1 MKALVTGCAGFI
13 GSNLMDRLLKNGH
26 EVVGVDNLSTGY
38 EEFLEKANKKK
49 KFKFYNLDILNKRHI
64 LNSLMEDIDTVFHL
78 AANADVRDGWKHPHK
93 DLLYNT
99 IGTGIVLASARQS
112 KTVKRF
118 MFSST
123 GSVYGD
129 ADTIPT
135 PESYASIQTSLY
147 GASKLSAESFI
158 QAYCEE
164 SGMKGYIFR
173 FVSILGQRYS
183 HGHVIDFYRKLL
195 KDPTRLV
202 VQGDGTQ
209 RKSYLHV
216 NDCITGI
223 LLTLKKGNGK
233 EKVNIYNLGTNETC
247 TVNDSI
253 GWITKN
259 LDISPEVVYTGG
271 KRGWIGDSPHI
282 HLDCTRM
289 NGIGWKPK
297 YTIEEGILSTLKY
310 LQENEWILKE

>member
-38 EEFLEKANKKK
+38 EEFLEKANNKK

-118 MFSST
+118 VFSST
-123 GSVYGD
+123 GSVYGE
-129 ADTIPT
+129 ADIIPT
-135 PESYASIQTSLY
+135 PETYAPIQTSLY
-147 GASKLSAESFI
+147 GASKLSAEGFI

-183 HGHVIDFYRKLL
+183 HGHVIDFYRNLL

-271 KRGWIGDSPHI
+271 KRGWIGDNPHI
-282 HLDCTRM
+282 HLDCTKM
-289 NGIGWKPK
+289 NKLGWKPK